1 LRGGVLGQSEQR
13 QHHRPMTSESF
24 QFHHKQHSCT
34 RHPCAHG
41 QPERFAQGP
50 VRTRRCLV
58 ETALC
63 VCLSNAKRHKLII
76 SPLHPH
82 SAHPFLSFTG
92 TKGTMATNPTTTP
105 DYEEEKRK

>member
-1 LRGGVLGQSEQR
+1 
-13 QHHRPMTSESF
+13 
-24 QFHHKQHSCT
+24 
-34 RHPCAHG
+34 
-41 QPERFAQGP
+41 
-50 VRTRRCLV
+50 V

-105 DYEEEKRK
+105 DYEEDKRK